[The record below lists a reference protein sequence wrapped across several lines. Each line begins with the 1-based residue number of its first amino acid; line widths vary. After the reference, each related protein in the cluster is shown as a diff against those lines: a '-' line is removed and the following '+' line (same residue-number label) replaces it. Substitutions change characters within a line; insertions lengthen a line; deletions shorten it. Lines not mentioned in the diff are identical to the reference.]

1 MSLLDYPT
9 GHPESSEHD
18 AKTLGAFY
26 TDSQVADFLAWWA
39 IRSPSDTALDP
50 SFGGGVF
57 LRSACKRLVELHG
70 RPGSQVFGVEIDPEV
85 HCLIREKL
93 VEEYDL
99 DRRNLRLADF
109 FNVEPSPSQQVDAV
123 IGNPPFIRYQ
133 RFTGEARKLGLAR
146 SLAQGV
152 RLPELCSSWA
162 PFVVH
167 GIAMLRPGG
176 RLAMVLPMEVAHAK
190 YARPVLEHIRRSFGT
205 ATFLTFRKKLFPELS
220 EDTLLLLADEKG
232 HASCTFLS
240 QDLAHPG
247 LLSAIRER
255 DERSLPGIRKIDAAG
270 IASGESRLIEYFI
283 SARARDLYREL
294 KTSTKTQRLGALA
307 DVGIGYVTGANDFF
321 HLGPAAARQWR
332 IPEEFLKPAIRRG
345 RALTGL
351 RFTPDDWRRAVEIGE
366 AGYLLHIAKNTPIPR
381 SVRNYLD
388 QGEARGIEKAYKCRM
403 RSPWYCVP
411 HVYRPDA
418 FLTYMSG
425 LTPRLVANDVD
436 AFAPNSL
443 HLLRLHA
450 SSGTT
455 SDIIAALW
463 QTSLTR
469 LSVEIE
475 GHALGGGMLK
485 LEPTEAENVIVAGPD
500 PSLTAALGELA
511 EELDHVVRKGEEGAA
526 QERADA
532 VILRKML
539 GLTTADCELLRSAT
553 NTLRARRGYR
563 DSINEPA

>member
-9 GHPESSEHD
+9 SHPESSEHD

-26 TDSQVADFLAWWA
+26 TDAQVADFLAWWA

-57 LRSACKRLVELHG
+57 LRAACKRLVELRG

-85 HCLIREKL
+85 HRLIREKL

-99 DRRNLRLADF
+99 DRRNLSLADF
-109 FNVEPSPSQQVDAV
+109 FSVEPSPSQQVDAL

-146 SLAQGV
+146 SLAQGI

-205 ATFLTFRKKLFPELS
+205 ATFLTFRKRLFPDLS

-232 HASCTFLS
+232 SAAGRYLS
-240 QDLAHPG
+240 LDLAHPG

-255 DERSLPGIRKIDAAG
+255 DERSLRGTRRIDAAD
-270 IASGESRLIEYFI
+270 IASGEARLIEYLI
-283 SARARDLYREL
+283 PAKARDLYREL
-294 KTSTKTQRLGALA
+294 KASAKVRRLGALA

-332 IPEEFLKPAIRRG
+332 IPDRFLKPAIRRG

-351 RFTPDDWRRAVEIGE
+351 RFTPDDWRRSIETGE
-366 AGYLLHIAKNTPIPR
+366 AGYLLHIAKDSSIPQ

-411 HVYRPDA
+411 HVYKPDA

-450 SSGTT
+450 GREIT
-455 SDIIAALW
+455 SDVIAALW

-485 LEPTEAENVIVAGPD
+485 LEPTEAENVLVASPD
-500 PSLTAALGELA
+500 SSRSAELAELA
-511 EELDHVVRKGEEGAA
+511 EELDHVVRRGDDDAA
-526 QERADA
+526 QEQADA
-532 VILRKML
+532 VILRKTL
-539 GLTTADCELLRSAT
+539 GLTTADCDLLRSAT
-553 NTLRARRGYR
+553 DTLRARRGYR
-563 DSINEPA
+563 NSIDEPA